1 MTDPDDG
8 DDASHE
14 AGAAGIPDRPPTGPT
29 GVPREKPVIE
39 SRAEASEAPVE
50 DTSGETQ
57 DGSAEHPSAPISP
70 DAESAPPTA
79 ELAPPDA
86 APPMAEADNAA
97 PTDAAPPR
105 RAGLWPF
112 AAAIVLA
119 ALIGVGGAFGLH
131 MLDKTPTRLNALGAR
146 LNALEQRPDPTE
158 ALRTTQAALEKRV
171 AALETASR
179 EAQATAAGLR
189 SELSKLAAQ
198 KAAMPAPATG
208 AAPDLASLEARVG
221 ALEAKLAALDT
232 KVGGLAGTLD
242 AQKSQVRATE
252 DRVTQS
258 AAARA
263 DSEAVAILAA
273 SLLRKVEA
281 GVPYTAELAALGN
294 RGLDKTKLAT
304 LEPAAASGVAT
315 APALAKQFSELSGAI
330 LTTEP
335 PAKENGF
342 LERVLHDAARLV
354 RIRKVGDTSGD
365 DLASRLARV
374 QVALNAGAVETAY
387 QQWNALPDAAK
398 AKSAAFGTAAKNR
411 IDALAAAR
419 TLDAEAMAALTKARS

>member
-14 AGAAGIPDRPPTGPT
+14 AGAAGIPDRPPTGSA

-39 SRAEASEAPVE
+39 SRAETSEASVE
-50 DTSGETQ
+50 DTSGETR
-57 DGSAEHPSAPISP
+57 DESADHPSALLSP
-70 DAESAPPTA
+70 DAESAP
-79 ELAPPDA
+79 LV
-86 APPMAEADNAA
+86 AEADNAA
-97 PTDAAPPR
+97 PTDAVPPR

-158 ALRTTQAALEKRV
+158 ALRAAQAVLEKRV
-171 AALETASR
+171 AALEAANR
-179 EAQATAAGLR
+179 EGQAATAGLR

-198 KAAMPAPATG
+198 KAAMPASAEG
-208 AAPDLASLEARVG
+208 AAPDLASLEVRVG

-263 DSEAVAILAA
+263 DGEAAAILAA

-281 GVPYTAELAALGN
+281 GMPYTAELAALGN

-315 APALAKQFSELSGAI
+315 APALAKQFSELSGTI
-330 LTTEP
+330 LATEP

-374 QVALNAGAVETAY
+374 QAALNAGAVETAY

-398 AKSAAFGTAAKNR
+398 AKSAAFGAAAKNR

-419 TLDAEAMAALTKARS
+419 TLDAEAMAALAKARS